1 MLYGHVAESVPSKS
15 PATRGKSR
23 DPLMELRAE
32 LRARGLR
39 VTQPRLAVLR
49 CLLQV
54 RAPVS
59 HGQVTEQLERDGYDR
74 VTVYRNLVDLT
85 EAGLVRRTDHG
96 DRTWRFELI
105 ADKRAHIDEIHP
117 HFVCDACG
125 SVQCLPLDAVSVSFS
140 SKSRMRFDAKKVQ
153 VQLRGRCD
161 VCA

>member
-1 MLYGHVAESVPSKS
+1 MLRGVADGSLTKL
-15 PATRGKSR
+15 PAARGKTR
-23 DPLMELRAE
+23 DPLEQLRGE
-32 LRARGLR
+32 LRARNLR

-49 CLLQV
+49 CLLSA

-59 HGQVTEQLERDGYDR
+59 HGQVSEQLARDGYDR

-85 EAGLVRRTDHG
+85 DAGLVRRTDHG

-105 ADKRAHIDEIHP
+105 SDKRPHIDEIHP
-117 HFVCDACG
+117 HFICDACG
-125 SVQCLPLDAVSVSFS
+125 SVQCLPLDAVSVRFS